1 MSSGKDVPDF
11 TGAIIQ
17 FIKEPCGIFLPDHSM
32 NGPWGNYMRCGN
44 TFSGLLF
51 LICMIVCFLIT
62 PCFAGQ
68 AMSDNGTLPY
78 IGALKPGSI
87 SGPGVYYVPVLT
99 KIQGNYSD
107 TLKSHDMS
115 YRTGN
120 ITSSLLF
127 RTPIT
132 SSSPSRQR
140 CGSNRSVATQGG
152 AVGKVCFTRETQGQ
166 FKPG

>member
-1 MSSGKDVPDF
+1 MHENRVKQANFSICSICRENTEKYPLSVTYFSVSYPFCVFWQVCPGLHWR
-11 TGAIIQ
+11 IIQ
-17 FIKEPCGIFLPDHSM
+17 FIKEPCGVFLPDHSM

-87 SGPGVYYVPVLT
+87 SGPGIYYVPVLT

-115 YRTGN
+115 
-120 ITSSLLF
+120 
-127 RTPIT
+127 
-132 SSSPSRQR
+132 
-140 CGSNRSVATQGG
+140 
-152 AVGKVCFTRETQGQ
+152 
-166 FKPG
+166 